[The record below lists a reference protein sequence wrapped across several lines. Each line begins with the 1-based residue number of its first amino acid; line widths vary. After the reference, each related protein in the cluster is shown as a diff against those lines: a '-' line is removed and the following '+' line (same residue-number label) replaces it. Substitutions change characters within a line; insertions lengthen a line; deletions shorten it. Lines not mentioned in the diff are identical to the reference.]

1 MPGIVATSLSTQAGY
16 TPRMLEPLP
25 IDEVLPQIVSALDEH
40 SSVVLRAPTGAGKT
54 TRVPPALLDAL
65 VGRPF
70 QADVNEAL
78 HVGSPS
84 SRPRKA
90 DLRRVIVLEPRRVAT
105 RAAARRM
112 AFERGCSLG
121 DEVGYQVRF
130 DRKWSERTR
139 ILVVT
144 EGTLV
149 RMLQNDPFLDDV
161 AVVVFDEFH
170 ERSLG
175 TDLSLG
181 MVRRVQQ
188 TVRPDLKIVVMSA
201 TLGVEAVSRY
211 LGNAPIVV
219 SDGRLFPVEI
229 SYEPREDRVP
239 LGVAVARAVEQLIGA
254 TDSFNRTPQARV
266 QLGSPDAR
274 AYGVRLNDASDILVF
289 LPGQREI
296 RETARELESLARQ
309 HDLLVMPLFGELSP
323 EQQDAAL
330 QRQSKRKIVLATN
343 VAETSITVDGVTAVI
358 DSGLSRQ
365 LRFDPNVGLDR
376 LELLPISRASAEQ
389 RTGRAG
395 RQQPGVCIRLWNEAS
410 HRARPEHPTPEIQR
424 VDLAG
429 PILQLKT
436 WGEAD
441 VSAFPWFEPP
451 RAESI
456 AQAESVLRRLNAI
469 DSHGAVTELGAMFAK
484 FPVHPRLGRLLV
496 EGMRLGQ
503 PERAAL
509 AAALLSERDPFESHA
524 SRVRHNATSESDVLD
539 RVEALE
545 EFQRTGR
552 ESTSFGNIARGA
564 AQFVVQT
571 KKQLW
576 SAVCQ
581 HRFGTTRTKDSVVPS
596 SNQPQG
602 ASPRFDESQTTK
614 PGASAPRLSNDPLLR
629 ALLAAFPDRLAKRR
643 ESNSPRGIMV
653 GGRGVKLGPQS
664 RVTQAEL
671 FLCLDVEGSGSEAL
685 VRSASAV
692 DRSWL
697 PDEML
702 TFGTEV
708 YFDEPSGR
716 VQARRRVCW
725 DDLILEE
732 SPAPLPDDDSVARML
747 TEAATTHW
755 DEVRPKDESPAARFL
770 ARVRCLRDWMPE
782 LNLAEFDDAQLR
794 TLLPSLCLGRRSLAE
809 LRNAPW
815 LETIQA
821 ALTSAQWQAVEREA
835 PTHLTVPSGSR
846 IALEYEVGRPP
857 ILAVRIQEI
866 FGLRETPRVARGR
879 VPVLLHLL
887 APNSR
892 PQQVTD
898 DLPSFWANAYPVIR
912 GELRRRYPR
921 HPWPDDPLTATA
933 VRK

>member
-1 MPGIVATSLSTQAGY
+1 
-16 TPRMLEPLP
+16 
-25 IDEVLPQIVSALDEH
+25 
-40 SSVVLRAPTGAGKT
+40 
-54 TRVPPALLDAL
+54 
-65 VGRPF
+65 
-70 QADVNEAL
+70 
-78 HVGSPS
+78 
-84 SRPRKA
+84 
-90 DLRRVIVLEPRRVAT
+90 
-105 RAAARRM
+105 
-112 AFERGCSLG
+112 
-121 DEVGYQVRF
+121 
-130 DRKWSERTR
+130 
-139 ILVVT
+139 
-144 EGTLV
+144 
-149 RMLQNDPFLDDV
+149 MLQDDPFLDDI

-170 ERSLG
+170 ERSLD

-188 TVRPDLKIVVMSA
+188 TVRPELKMVVMSA

-211 LGNAPIVV
+211 LGDAPIVV
-219 SDGRLFPVEI
+219 SEGRLFPVEI
-229 SYEPREDRVP
+229 LYEPRGDRVP
-239 LGVAVARAVEQLIGA
+239 MSVAVTRSVEELLSA
-254 TDSFNRTPQARV
+254 T
-266 QLGSPDAR
+266 GS
-274 AYGVRLNDASDILVF
+274 GVRGDILVF

-296 RETARELESLARQ
+296 RETARDLESLARQ
-309 HDLLVMPLFGELSP
+309 HDLLIMPLFGELSP

-330 QRQSKRKIVLATN
+330 QRQPKRKIVLATN
-343 VAETSITVDGVTAVI
+343 VAETSVTVDGVTAVI
-358 DSGLSRQ
+358 DTGLSRQ

-395 RQQPGVCIRLWNEAS
+395 RQQPGVCIRLWSEAS
-410 HRARPEHPTPEIQR
+410 HRARPEHTSPEIQR

-429 PILQLKT
+429 PVLQLKA
-436 WGEAD
+436 WGETD
-441 VSAFPWFEPP
+441 VLAFPWFEPP

-456 AQAESVLRRLNAI
+456 ARAESVLRRLGAI
-469 DSHGAVTELGAMFAK
+469 DSHGAVTELGSTLAK
-484 FPVHPRLGRLLV
+484 LPVHPRLGRLLL
-496 EGMRLGQ
+496 EGTRLSQ

-509 AAALLSERDPFESHA
+509 AAALLSERDPFESNA
-524 SRVRHNATSESDVLD
+524 SRVRHKAASESDVLD

-545 EFQRTGR
+545 EFERTGR
-552 ESTSFGNIARGA
+552 ESTSFGNVARSA
-564 AQFVVQT
+564 AQFVLQT
-571 KKQLW
+571 KQQLW
-576 SAVCQ
+576 SAVIH
-581 HRFGTTRTKDSVVPS
+581 HRFQLPR
-596 SNQPQG
+596 PQAIQSG
-602 ASPRFDESQTTK
+602 DESPHSK
-614 PGASAPRLSNDPLLR
+614 EEALLR

-643 ESNSPRGIMV
+643 ELNSPRGIMV
-653 GGRGVKLGPQS
+653 GGRGVKLAPQS

-702 TFGTEV
+702 TIRVEV
-708 YFDEPSGR
+708 FFDEPSGR
-716 VQARRRVCW
+716 VQARRRVSW

-747 TEAATTHW
+747 AEAATTHW
-755 DEVRPKDESPAARFL
+755 DDVRPKDDSPAASFL
-770 ARVRCLRDWMPE
+770 ARVSCLREWLPE
-782 LNLAEFDDAQLR
+782 LNLPLFDDAQLQS
-794 TLLPSLCLGRRSLAE
+794 LLPSLCLGRRSLAE

-846 IALEYEVGRPP
+846 VALEYEVGRPP

-866 FGLRETPRVARGR
+866 FGLRETPRVARDR

-887 APNSR
+887 APNNR

>member
-1 MPGIVATSLSTQAGY
+1 
-16 TPRMLEPLP
+16 MLETLP
-25 IDEVLPQIVSALDEH
+25 IDDVLPQVIAALREH

-54 TRVPPALLDAL
+54 TRVPPALLDAGML
-65 VGRPF
+65 G
-70 QADVNEAL
+70 E
-78 HVGSPS
+78 
-84 SRPRKA
+84 
-90 DLRRVIVLEPRRVAT
+90 RRVIVLEPRRVAA

-121 DEVGYQVRF
+121 EEVGYQVRF
-130 DRKWSERTR
+130 DRKWGSRTR
-139 ILVVT
+139 VLVVT

-149 RMLQNDPFLDDV
+149 RMLQDDPFLDDV
-161 AVVVFDEFH
+161 AVVVFDEYH
-170 ERSLG
+170 ERSLDI
-175 TDLSLG
+175 DLSLG

-188 TVRPDLKIVVMSA
+188 TVRPDLKLVVMSA

-211 LGNAPIVV
+211 LGNAPIVA
-219 SDGRLFPVEI
+219 SEGRLFPVEI
-229 SYEPREDRVP
+229 FYEPRGDRVP
-239 LGVAVARAVEQLIGA
+239 LGVAVARAVERSLALQSRASSETRSALESQA
-254 TDSFNRTPQARV
+254 TA
-266 QLGSPDAR
+266 G
-274 AYGVRLNDASDILVF
+274 DILVF

-296 RETARELESLARQ
+296 REAARELESLARE

-330 QRQSKRKIVLATN
+330 QRQTKRKIVLATN
-343 VAETSITVDGVTAVI
+343 VAETSVTVDGVTAVI
-358 DSGLSRQ
+358 DTGLSRQ

-395 RQQPGVCIRLWNEAS
+395 RQHPGLCIRLWNEAS
-410 HRARPEHPTPEIQR
+410 QRARPEHTAPEIQR

-429 PILQLKT
+429 PVLQLKA
-436 WGEAD
+436 WGETN
-441 VSAFPWFEPP
+441 VLAFPWFESP

-456 AQAESVLRRLNAI
+456 AQAESVLRRLGAL
-469 DSHGAVTELGAMFAK
+469 DSAGAVTELGATLAK
-484 FPVHPRLGRLLV
+484 LPVHPRLGRLFV
-496 EGMRLGQ
+496 EGSRLGQ

-509 AAALLSERDPFESHA
+509 AAALLSERDPFETQSGRSH
-524 SRVRHNATSESDVLD
+524 HKHGSESDVLD
-539 RVEALE
+539 RVESLE
-545 EFQRTGR
+545 EFERTGR
-552 ESTSFGNIARGA
+552 EATSFGNLARGA

-571 KKQLW
+571 KEQLL
-576 SAVCQ
+576 
-581 HRFGTTRTKDSVVPS
+581 RFVRSPAFRRNQEQPPKGGTTNTD
-596 SNQPQG
+596 
-602 ASPRFDESQTTK
+602 A
-614 PGASAPRLSNDPLLR
+614 LLR

-643 ESNSPRGIMV
+643 EPRSPRGVMV
-653 GGRGVKLGPQS
+653 GGRGVKLAPQS

-671 FLCLDVEGSGSEAL
+671 FLCLDVEGSGSEAI

-697 PDEML
+697 PEEML
-702 TFGTEV
+702 SIGTEV
-708 YFDEPSGR
+708 FFDEPSGR

-747 TEAATTHW
+747 AEAAATHW
-755 DEVRPKDESPAARFL
+755 EDVRPKEDSPAAKFL
-770 ARVRCLRDWMPE
+770 ARVRCLREWLPE
-782 LNLAEFDDAQLR
+782 LNLAAFDDAELR
-794 TLLPSLCLGRRSLAE
+794 TLLPNLCLGRRSLAD
-809 LRNAPW
+809 LRTAPW

-821 ALTSAQWQAVEREA
+821 ALTPTQWQAVEREV

-846 IALEYEVGRPP
+846 IALEYEPGRSP

-887 APNSR
+887 APNYR

-898 DLPSFWANAYPVIR
+898 DLPSFWANAYPIIR

>member
-1 MPGIVATSLSTQAGY
+1 MEVLNRLQ
-16 TPRMLEPLP
+16 PLP
-25 IDEVLPQIVSALDEH
+25 IDAVLPQLLAALRVS

-54 TRVPPALLDAL
+54 TRVPPALLDEL
-65 VGRPF
+65 VASSTSTSQTERHPPQRTSRRSSVASG
-70 QADVNEAL
+70 Q
-78 HVGSPS
+78 SPVAS
-84 SRPRKA
+84 AIPLRNSEM
-90 DLRRVIVLEPRRVAT
+90 RRVIVLEPRRVAA

-112 AFERGCSLG
+112 TFERDGTLG
-121 DEVGYQVRF
+121 EEVGYQVRF
-130 DRKWSERTR
+130 DRKWNNRTR

-149 RMLQNDPFLDDV
+149 RMLQDDPFLEDV

-170 ERSLG
+170 ERSLD

-188 TVRPDLKIVVMSA
+188 TVRPDLKLVVMSA
-201 TLGVEAVSRY
+201 TLGVEAVSAY
-211 LGNAPIVV
+211 LGNAPIVA
-219 SDGRLFPVEI
+219 SEGRLFPVEI
-229 SYEPREDRVP
+229 SYEPRGENVP
-239 LGVAVARAVEQLIGA
+239 LSVAVARAVERVLHNFDVTKSFHRKPEACA
-254 TDSFNRTPQARV
+254 TGNAPTVAHASG
-266 QLGSPDAR
+266 L
-274 AYGVRLNDASDILVF
+274 RLNDFDGDILIF

-296 RETARELESLARQ
+296 REAARELESLARD
-309 HDLLVMPLFGELSP
+309 HDILLMPLFGELSP

-330 QRQSKRKIVLATN
+330 QRQAKRKIVLATN
-343 VAETSITVDGVTAVI
+343 VAETSVTVDGVTVVI
-358 DSGLSRQ
+358 DTGLSRQ

-389 RTGRAG
+389 RAGRAG
-395 RQQPGVCIRLWNEAS
+395 RQQPGLCIRLWNEAS
-410 HRARPEHPTPEIQR
+410 HRARPEHTPPEIQR

-429 PILQLKT
+429 SVLQLKA
-436 WGEAD
+436 WGESD
-441 VSAFPWFEPP
+441 VLAFPWFEPP

-456 AQAESVLRRLNAI
+456 AQAESVLRRLGAI
-469 DSHGAVTELGAMFAK
+469 DSKGHATELGLTLAK
-484 FPVHPRLGRLLV
+484 LPVHPRLGRLLM
-496 EGMRLGQ
+496 EGARLGQ

-509 AAALLSERDPFESHA
+509 AAALLSERDPFESHT
-524 SRVRHNATSESDVLD
+524 SRVRHKSASESDVLD

-545 EFQRTGR
+545 EFERTGR
-552 ESTSFGNIARGA
+552 ETTSFGNVSRGA

-571 KKQLW
+571 KQQLLKSIDRRIGSTEMFNRNAIGVRVSGVENPNAHADGVEVKHE
-576 SAVCQ
+576 SA
-581 HRFGTTRTKDSVVPS
+581 
-596 SNQPQG
+596 
-602 ASPRFDESQTTK
+602 
-614 PGASAPRLSNDPLLR
+614 LLR

-643 ESNSPRGIMV
+643 EANSPRGVMV

-664 RVTQAEL
+664 GVTQAEL

-685 VRSASAV
+685 VRSASTV
-692 DRSWL
+692 ERSWL

-702 TFGTEV
+702 TIGTEV
-708 YFDEPSGR
+708 FFDEPSGR

-732 SPAPLPDDDSVARML
+732 SPAQLPDDDSVSRML
-747 TEAATTHW
+747 AEAATTHW
-755 DEVRPKDESPAARFL
+755 EGVRPKDDSPAARFL
-770 ARVRCLRDWMPE
+770 ARVRSLREWLPE
-782 LNLAEFDDAQLR
+782 LNLSAFDDAELQS
-794 TLLPSLCLGRRSLAE
+794 LLPSLCLGRRSLAD

-815 LETIQA
+815 LETIQS
-821 ALTSAQWQAVEREA
+821 ALTSAQWQSVEREA

-846 IALEYEVGRPP
+846 IALEYEPGRSP

-887 APNSR
+887 APNYR

-898 DLPSFWANAYPVIR
+898 DLPSFWANAYPIIR

-921 HPWPDDPLTATA
+921 HPWPDNPLAA
-933 VRK
+933 VAVKK

>member
-1 MPGIVATSLSTQAGY
+1 
-16 TPRMLEPLP
+16 MLYPLP
-25 IDEVLPQIVSALDEH
+25 IDEVLPQIVAALRENQ
-40 SSVVLRAPTGAGKT
+40 SVVLRAPTGAGKT

-65 VGRPF
+65 V
-70 QADVNEAL
+70 
-78 HVGSPS
+78 
-84 SRPRKA
+84 SRPSQA
-90 DLRRVIVLEPRRVAT
+90 DLRRVIVLEPRRVAA

-121 DEVGYQVRF
+121 EEVGYQVRF
-130 DRKWSERTR
+130 DRKWCERTR

-149 RMLQNDPFLDDV
+149 RMLQDDPFLDDI

-170 ERSLG
+170 ERSLD

-188 TVRPDLKIVVMSA
+188 TVRPDLKMVVMSA

-211 LGNAPIVV
+211 LGDAPIVV
-219 SDGRLFPVEI
+219 SEGRLFPVEI
-229 SYEPREDRVP
+229 LYEPRGDR
-239 LGVAVARAVEQLIGA
+239 LSLSIAVARAVERSL
-254 TDSFNRTPQARV
+254 SWRTLPA
-266 QLGSPDAR
+266 SANS
-274 AYGVRLNDASDILVF
+274 ADASSVGHDILVF

-296 RETARELESLARQ
+296 REAARELESLARQ

-323 EQQDAAL
+323 EQQDATL
-330 QRQSKRKIVLATN
+330 QRQAKRKIVLATN
-343 VAETSITVDGVTAVI
+343 VAETSVTVDGVAAVI
-358 DSGLSRQ
+358 DTGLSRQ

-389 RTGRAG
+389 RAGRAG
-395 RQQPGVCIRLWNEAS
+395 RQQPGLCIRLWNEAS
-410 HRARPEHPTPEIQR
+410 HRARPEHTTPEIQR

-429 PILQLKT
+429 PVLQLKA
-436 WGEAD
+436 WGESD
-441 VSAFPWFEPP
+441 VFAFPWFEPP

-456 AQAESVLRRLNAI
+456 AQAESVLRRLGAV
-469 DSHGAVTELGAMFAK
+469 DAHGSVTELGVTLTK
-484 FPVHPRLGRLLV
+484 LPVHPRLGRLLL
-496 EGMRLGQ
+496 EGVRLGQ

-524 SRVRHNATSESDVLD
+524 SRVHHKASSESDVLE
-539 RVEALE
+539 RVEGLE
-545 EFQRTGR
+545 EFERTGR
-552 ESTSFGNIARGA
+552 EATSFGNISRGA
-564 AQFVVQT
+564 AQFVMQT
-571 KKQLW
+571 KEQLLRLVR
-576 SAVCQ
+576 SPAFRRNERQ
-581 HRFGTTRTKDSVVPS
+581 GDERPPKGGTTNT
-596 SNQPQG
+596 
-602 ASPRFDESQTTK
+602 E
-614 PGASAPRLSNDPLLR
+614 PLLR

-643 ESNSPRGIMV
+643 EANSPRGIMV

-692 DRSWL
+692 ERSWL

-702 TFGTEV
+702 TIGMEV
-708 YFDEPSGR
+708 FFDEPSGR
-716 VQARRRVCW
+716 VQARRQVCW

-732 SPAPLPDDDSVARML
+732 SPAPLPVDDSVARML
-747 TEAATTHW
+747 AEAATTHW
-755 DEVRPKDESPAARFL
+755 DDVCPKDDSPAASFL
-770 ARVRCLRDWMPE
+770 ARVGCLREWLPE
-782 LNLAEFDDAQLR
+782 LNLPAFDVAQLQS
-794 TLLPSLCLGRRSLAE
+794 LLPSLCLGRRSLAE

-821 ALTSAQWQAVEREA
+821 VLTSAQWQAVEREA

-846 IALEYEVGRPP
+846 IALEYEVSRPP

-898 DLPSFWANAYPVIR
+898 DLPSFWANAYPIIR

-921 HPWPDDPLTATA
+921 HSWPDDPLTAIA

>member
-1 MPGIVATSLSTQAGY
+1 
-16 TPRMLEPLP
+16 MLEPLP
-25 IDEVLPQIVSALDEH
+25 IDDVLPQVVAALRET

-54 TRVPPALLDAL
+54 TRVPPALLDSGL
-65 VGRPF
+65 LG
-70 QADVNEAL
+70 E
-78 HVGSPS
+78 
-84 SRPRKA
+84 
-90 DLRRVIVLEPRRVAT
+90 RRVIVLEPRRVAA

-112 AFERGCSLG
+112 TFERGSTLG
-121 DEVGYQVRF
+121 EKVGYQVRF
-130 DRKWSERTR
+130 DRNWCERTR

-149 RMLQNDPFLDDV
+149 RMLQDDPFLDSV

-170 ERSLG
+170 ERSLN

-188 TVRPDLKIVVMSA
+188 TVRPDLKLVVMSA
-201 TLGVEAVSRY
+201 TLGVEAVSVF
-211 LGNAPIVV
+211 LGNAPIVA
-219 SDGRLFPVEI
+219 SEGRLFPIEV
-229 SYEPREDRVP
+229 SYEPRGDNVP
-239 LGVAVARAVEQLIGA
+239 LGVAVAHAVADVLRATGSGVFFRA
-254 TDSFNRTPQARV
+254 ADSSQDLPSQTAVARKKTPDP
-266 QLGSPDAR
+266 LG
-274 AYGVRLNDASDILVF
+274 DILVF

-296 RETARELESLARQ
+296 RETARELEPLARE
-309 HDLLVMPLFGELSP
+309 HELLVMPLFGELPP

-330 QRQSKRKIVLATN
+330 QRQTKRKIVLATN
-343 VAETSITVDGVTAVI
+343 VAETSVTVDGVTVVI
-358 DSGLSRQ
+358 DTGLSRQ

-389 RTGRAG
+389 RAGRAG
-395 RQQPGVCIRLWNEAS
+395 RQQPGLCIRLWNEAS
-410 HRARPEHPTPEIQR
+410 HRARPEHTAPEIQR

-429 PILQLKT
+429 PVLQLKA
-436 WGEAD
+436 WGESD
-441 VSAFPWFEPP
+441 VLAFPWFEPP

-456 AQAESVLRRLNAI
+456 AQAESVLKRIGAI
-469 DSHGAVTELGAMFAK
+469 ASSGEVTEMGMVLAK
-484 FPVHPRLGRLLV
+484 LPVHPRLGRLLV
-496 EGMRLGQ
+496 EGTRLGQ

-524 SRVRHNATSESDVLD
+524 SRVRHKVTESDVLD

-545 EFQRTGR
+545 EFERTGR
-552 ESTSFGNIARGA
+552 EATSFGIISRGA

-571 KKQLW
+571 KEQLW

-581 HRFGTTRTKDSVVPS
+581 HRFGLSHPS
-596 SNQPQG
+596 ELQSG
-602 ASPRFDESQTTK
+602 ADTPHSKEK
-614 PGASAPRLSNDPLLR
+614 ALLR

-643 ESNSPRGIMV
+643 EANRPRGVMV

-702 TFGTEV
+702 TVGTEV
-708 YFDEPSGR
+708 FFDEPSGR
-716 VQARRRVCW
+716 VQARRRVSW

-732 SPAPLPDDDSVARML
+732 SPAPLPDGDSVARML
-747 TEAATTHW
+747 AEAATTHW
-755 DEVRPKDESPAARFL
+755 DAVRPKDDSPAARFL
-770 ARVRCLRDWMPE
+770 ARVRCLRDWLPE
-782 LNLAEFDDAQLR
+782 LNLPTFDDAQLQS
-794 TLLPSLCLGRRSLAE
+794 LLPSLCLGRRSLAD

-815 LETIQA
+815 VETIQA
-821 ALTSAQWQAVEREA
+821 ALTPAQWQAVEREA
-835 PTHLTVPSGSR
+835 PTHWTVPSGSR
-846 IALEYEVGRPP
+846 IALEYEPGRSP

-887 APNSR
+887 APNYR

-898 DLPSFWANAYPVIR
+898 DLPSFWANAYPIIR

-921 HPWPDDPLTATA
+921 HPWPDDPLTAVA
-933 VRK
+933 VKK

>member
-1 MPGIVATSLSTQAGY
+1 MPGIVAAFLSTQAGY

-65 VGRPF
+65 VGRPS
-70 QADVNEAL
+70 QANSNEAL
-78 HVGSPS
+78 DVGRPL
-84 SRPRKA
+84 SRPGKA

-130 DRKWSERTR
+130 DRKWCDRTR

-149 RMLQNDPFLDDV
+149 RMLQDDPFLEDV

-170 ERSLG
+170 ERSLD

-229 SYEPREDRVP
+229 SYEPRGDNVP
-239 LGVAVARAVEQLIGA
+239 LSVAVARAV
-254 TDSFNRTPQARV
+254 
-266 QLGSPDAR
+266 
-274 AYGVRLNDASDILVF
+274 NDVLQGTGDILVF

-296 RETARELESLARQ
+296 RETARELESVARQ

-358 DSGLSRQ
+358 DAGLSRQ

-410 HRARPEHPTPEIQR
+410 HRARPEHTTPEIQR
-424 VDLAG
+424 VDLAR
-429 PILQLKT
+429 PVLQLKA

-456 AQAESVLRRLNAI
+456 AQAESVLRRLSAI
-469 DSHGAVTELGAMFAK
+469 DSQSAVTELGLTVSPSRPPTPAEMIS
-484 FPVHPRLGRLLV
+484 R
-496 EGMRLGQ
+496 
-503 PERAAL
+503 ER
-509 AAALLSERDPFESHA
+509 S
-524 SRVRHNATSESDVLD
+524 
-539 RVEALE
+539 
-545 EFQRTGR
+545 
-552 ESTSFGNIARGA
+552 
-564 AQFVVQT
+564 
-571 KKQLW
+571 
-576 SAVCQ
+576 
-581 HRFGTTRTKDSVVPS
+581 
-596 SNQPQG
+596 
-602 ASPRFDESQTTK
+602 
-614 PGASAPRLSNDPLLR
+614 
-629 ALLAAFPDRLAKRR
+629 
-643 ESNSPRGIMV
+643 
-653 GGRGVKLGPQS
+653 
-664 RVTQAEL
+664 
-671 FLCLDVEGSGSEAL
+671 GSG
-685 VRSASAV
+685 
-692 DRSWL
+692 
-697 PDEML
+697 
-702 TFGTEV
+702 
-708 YFDEPSGR
+708 
-716 VQARRRVCW
+716 
-725 DDLILEE
+725 
-732 SPAPLPDDDSVARML
+732 
-747 TEAATTHW
+747 
-755 DEVRPKDESPAARFL
+755 
-770 ARVRCLRDWMPE
+770 
-782 LNLAEFDDAQLR
+782 
-794 TLLPSLCLGRRSLAE
+794 
-809 LRNAPW
+809 
-815 LETIQA
+815 
-821 ALTSAQWQAVEREA
+821 
-835 PTHLTVPSGSR
+835 
-846 IALEYEVGRPP
+846 
-857 ILAVRIQEI
+857 
-866 FGLRETPRVARGR
+866 
-879 VPVLLHLL
+879 
-887 APNSR
+887 
-892 PQQVTD
+892 
-898 DLPSFWANAYPVIR
+898 
-912 GELRRRYPR
+912 
-921 HPWPDDPLTATA
+921 
-933 VRK
+933 

>member
-1 MPGIVATSLSTQAGY
+1 MAGY
-16 TPRMLEPLP
+16 TQQMLEPLP
-25 IDEVLPQIVSALDEH
+25 IDEVLQQIVTALCEH
-40 SSVVLRAPTGAGKT
+40 PSVVLRAPTGAGKT
-54 TRVPPALLDAL
+54 TRVPPALLDAGL
-65 VGRPF
+65 LG
-70 QADVNEAL
+70 E
-78 HVGSPS
+78 
-84 SRPRKA
+84 
-90 DLRRVIVLEPRRVAT
+90 RRVIVLEPRRVAA

-112 AFERGCSLG
+112 AFERAGSLG

-130 DRKWSERTR
+130 DRKWCERTR

-149 RMLQNDPFLDDV
+149 RMLQDDPFLDSV
-161 AVVVFDEFH
+161 AAVIFDEFH
-170 ERSLG
+170 ERSLD

-201 TLGVEAVSRY
+201 TLGVEAVSRF

-219 SDGRLFPVEI
+219 SEGRLYPVEVR
-229 SYEPREDRVP
+229 YEQCSDNVS
-239 LGVAVARAVEQLIGA
+239 LGIAVARAVERVIGE
-254 TDSFNRTPQARV
+254 DQKSNPQRQRGRAL
-266 QLGSPDAR
+266 QEPSETGSSEAPALADA
-274 AYGVRLNDASDILVF
+274 AGYMSSGDVLVF

-296 RETARELESLARQ
+296 REAARELESLARE

-330 QRQSKRKIVLATN
+330 QRQAKRKIVLATN
-343 VAETSITVDGVTAVI
+343 VAETSVTVDGVTAVI
-358 DSGLSRQ
+358 DTGLSRQ
-365 LRFDPNVGLDR
+365 LRFDPSVGLDR

-389 RTGRAG
+389 RAGRSG

-410 HRARPEHPTPEIQR
+410 HRARPEQTSPEIQR

-429 PILQLKT
+429 PVLQLKA

-441 VSAFPWFEPP
+441 VLAFPWFEPP

-456 AQAESVLRRLNAI
+456 AQAEFVLRRLGAI
-469 DSHGAVTELGAMFAK
+469 DSAGNITELGTTLAK
-484 FPVHPRLGRLLV
+484 LPVHPRLGRLLI
-496 EGMRLGQ
+496 EGATLGQ

-524 SRVRHNATSESDVLD
+524 GRVRHNSASESDVLD

-545 EFQRTGR
+545 EFERTGR
-552 ESTSFGNIARGA
+552 EATSFGNLARSA
-564 AQFVVQT
+564 AQFIVQT
-571 KKQLW
+571 KEQLLRLVRN
-576 SAVCQ
+576 STGEPGGV
-581 HRFGTTRTKDSVVPS
+581 
-596 SNQPQG
+596 
-602 ASPRFDESQTTK
+602 SPRTISHRQQSGGLRPPARQDNMQSPT
-614 PGASAPRLSNDPLLR
+614 SSDDPLLR

-643 ESNSPRGIMV
+643 EQRSPRGIMV

-664 RVTQAEL
+664 RVTHAEL
-671 FLCLDVEGSGSEAL
+671 FLCLDVEGSGSEAN
-685 VRSASAV
+685 VRVASAV
-692 DRSWL
+692 ERSWL

-702 TFGTEV
+702 SIGTEV
-708 YFDEPSGR
+708 FFDEASGR
-716 VQARRRVCW
+716 VQARRRVAW

-732 SPAPLPDDDSVARML
+732 SPAPLPEDDSVGRILA
-747 TEAATTHW
+747 EAAARHW
-755 DEVRPKDESPAARFL
+755 DDVRPKEDSPPARFL
-770 ARVRCLRDWMPE
+770 ARVLCLREWLPE
-782 LNLAEFDDAQLR
+782 LDLPTFADEQLQA
-794 TLLPSLCLGRRSLAE
+794 LLPDLCVGCRSLAD

-815 LETIQA
+815 LETIA
-821 ALTSAQWQAVEREA
+821 ATLTPSQWQAVEREA

-846 IALEYEVGRPP
+846 IALEYEAGRPP

-887 APNSR
+887 APNYR

-898 DLPSFWANAYPVIR
+898 DLPSFWANAYPIIR

-921 HPWPDDPLTATA
+921 HPWPDDPLTAVA

>member
-1 MPGIVATSLSTQAGY
+1 
-16 TPRMLEPLP
+16 MLEPLP
-25 IDEVLPQIVSALDEH
+25 IDDVLPQVVAALRET

-65 VGRPF
+65 VVTSTETRDSERHGASRR
-70 QADVNEAL
+70 
-78 HVGSPS
+78 SPVAS
-84 SRPRKA
+84 AIPLTTPDR
-90 DLRRVIVLEPRRVAT
+90 RRVIVLEPRRVAA

-112 AFERGCSLG
+112 TFERGGTLG

-130 DRKWSERTR
+130 DRKWCERTR

-149 RMLQNDPFLDDV
+149 RMLQDDPFLDSV
-161 AVVVFDEFH
+161 AAVVFDEFH
-170 ERSLG
+170 ERSLD

-188 TVRPDLKIVVMSA
+188 TVRPDLKMVVMSA
-201 TLGVEAVSRY
+201 TLGVEAVSKF
-211 LGNAPIVV
+211 LGNAPIV
-219 SDGRLFPVEI
+219 SSEGRLFPVDVL
-229 SYEPREDRVP
+229 YEPRGDRVP
-239 LGVAVARAVEQLIGA
+239 LGAAVAGAIEERMRATGSGVFFRAAVTGLSMSCEESA
-254 TDSFNRTPQARV
+254 ARKKTPDP
-266 QLGSPDAR
+266 LG
-274 AYGVRLNDASDILVF
+274 DILVF

-296 RETARELESLARQ
+296 RETARELESLARE

-343 VAETSITVDGVTAVI
+343 VAETSVTVDGVTLVI
-358 DSGLSRQ
+358 DTGLSRQ

-376 LELLPISRASAEQ
+376 LELLPISRGSAEQ
-389 RTGRAG
+389 RAGRAG
-395 RQQPGVCIRLWNEAS
+395 RQQPGLCIRLWNEAS
-410 HRARPEHPTPEIQR
+410 HRARPEHTTPEIQR

-429 PILQLKT
+429 PVLQLKA
-436 WGEAD
+436 WGETD
-441 VSAFPWFEPP
+441 VLAFPWFEPP

-456 AQAESVLRRLNAI
+456 EHAESVLRRLSAI
-469 DSHGAVTELGAMFAK
+469 DLHGNVTELGATLAK
-484 FPVHPRLGRLLV
+484 LPVHPRLGRLLI
-496 EGMRLGQ
+496 EGARLGQ

-524 SRVRHNATSESDVLD
+524 SRVRHAAASQSDVLD

-545 EFQRTGR
+545 EFERTGR
-552 ESTSFGNIARGA
+552 EATTHGRLNRGA

-571 KKQLW
+571 KEQLLRLVRS
-576 SAVCQ
+576 SAF
-581 HRFGTTRTKDSVVPS
+581 RRPMKSPPEGGTT
-596 SNQPQG
+596 N
-602 ASPRFDESQTTK
+602 DE
-614 PGASAPRLSNDPLLR
+614 ALLR

-643 ESNSPRGIMV
+643 EANSPRAVMV
-653 GGRGVKLGPQS
+653 GGRGIKLAPGS
-664 RVTQAEL
+664 RVTQPDL

-697 PDEML
+697 TDELL
-702 TFGTEV
+702 TVGTDV

-716 VQARRRVCW
+716 VQARRRVTW

-732 SPAPLPDDDSVARML
+732 SPAPLPEGDSVSRML
-747 TEAATTHW
+747 AEAATTHW
-755 DEVRPKDESPAARFL
+755 DDVRPKEDSPAARFL
-770 ARVRCLRDWMPE
+770 ARVRSLRDWLPE
-782 LNLAEFDDAQLR
+782 LNLSNFDDAQLQS
-794 TLLPSLCLGRRSLAE
+794 LLPSLCLGRRSLDD

-815 LETIQA
+815 VETIQA
-821 ALTSAQWQAVEREA
+821 ALTPAQWLAVEREA

-846 IALEYEVGRPP
+846 IALEYEPGRSP
-857 ILAVRIQEI
+857 ILAVRIQEV

-887 APNSR
+887 APNYR

-898 DLPSFWANAYPVIR
+898 DLPSFWANAYPIIR

-921 HPWPDDPLTATA
+921 HPWPDDPLTAA
-933 VRK
+933 AIKK